1 MGARST
7 CPNCKKLITCGCQL
21 KTASNNTKV
30 CTSCIANY
38 EAKIREWKLATIVTP
53 VDQKK

>member
-30 CTSCIANY
+30 CTNCIANY